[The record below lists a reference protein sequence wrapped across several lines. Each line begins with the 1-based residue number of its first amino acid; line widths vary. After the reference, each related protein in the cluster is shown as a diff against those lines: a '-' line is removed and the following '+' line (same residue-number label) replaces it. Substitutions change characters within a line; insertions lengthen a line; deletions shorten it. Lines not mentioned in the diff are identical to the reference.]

1 MTAAEP
7 APDRTIGGLAPR
19 RSNFDAS
26 RLIAANRRV
35 APTTPRVAPTAPTTP
50 TTPTAPNPESA
61 VSSIAS
67 PHPPAASAE
76 PERTE
81 HRNPGNAELKVKSS
95 FYLRESTQNRARAA
109 FRATA
114 HLEDDETY
122 SDFAEKAIL
131 AEIKRRETLYNK
143 GKQYSGGARRL
154 APGRRVQ

>member
-1 MTAAEP
+1 MSTAEP
-7 APDRTIGGLAPR
+7 TPDRTIGGLSPR
-19 RSNFDAS
+19 RSTFDAS
-26 RLIAANRRV
+26 RLIAANRR
-35 APTTPRVAPTAPTTP
+35 TAPSTLKV
-50 TTPTAPNPESA
+50 PNPEGA

-67 PHPPAASAE
+67 PHAPAASAE

-95 FYLRESTQNRARAA
+95 FYLHESTQNRARAV

-122 SDFAEKAIL
+122 SDFAEQAIL

-143 GKQYSGGARRL
+143 GKQYSGGAKRL

>member
-19 RSNFDAS
+19 RSTFDAS

-35 APTTPRVAPTAPTTP
+35 APTTPRVAP

-81 HRNPGNAELKVKSS
+81 HRDPGNAELKVKSS

-131 AEIKRRETLYNK
+131 AEIKRREALYNK
-143 GKQYSGGARRL
+143 GKQYSGGAKRL

>member
-1 MTAAEP
+1 MSAAEP
-7 APDRTIGGLAPR
+7 TPDRTIGGLAPR
-19 RSNFDAS
+19 RSTFDAS
-26 RLIAANRRV
+26 RLIAANRRN
-35 APTTPRVAPTAPTTP
+35 ASS
-50 TTPTAPNPESA
+50 TPTASHSDGA
-61 VSSIAS
+61 VSSVAS
-67 PHPPAASAE
+67 PHPSSASIE

-81 HRNPGNAELKVKSS
+81 HSNRGRAELKVKSS

-131 AEIKRRETLYNK
+131 AEIKRREALYNK
-143 GKQYSGGARRL
+143 GKQYMGGSKRL

>member
-35 APTTPRVAPTAPTTP
+35 APTTP
-50 TTPTAPNPESA
+50 TAPNRESA
-61 VSSIAS
+61 ISSIAS

-81 HRNPGNAELKVKSS
+81 HRNPVKAELKVKSS

-131 AEIKRRETLYNK
+131 AEIERRETLYNK
-143 GKQYSGGARRL
+143 GKQYSGGAKRL

>member
-19 RSNFDAS
+19 RSTFDAS

-35 APTTPRVAPTAPTTP
+35 APT

-143 GKQYSGGARRL
+143 GKQYSGGAKRL

>member
-19 RSNFDAS
+19 RSTFDAS

-35 APTTPRVAPTAPTTP
+35 APTTP

-67 PHPPAASAE
+67 PHPPAASAEPERAE

-143 GKQYSGGARRL
+143 GRQYSGGAKRL

>member
-35 APTTPRVAPTAPTTP
+35 APTTP

-131 AEIKRRETLYNK
+131 AEIERRETLYNK
-143 GKQYSGGARRL
+143 GKQYSGGAKRL

>member
-7 APDRTIGGLAPR
+7 TPDRTVGGLAPR

-26 RLIAANRRV
+26 RLIAANRS
-35 APTTPRVAPTAPTTP
+35 
-50 TTPTAPNPESA
+50 PESSTA
-61 VSSIAS
+61 TSFEPRSDRSSRRAQPAAPSAKREKIEHRSVSSAD
-67 PHPPAASAE
+67 
-76 PERTE
+76 
-81 HRNPGNAELKVKSS
+81 LKVKSS

-131 AEIKRRETLYNK
+131 TEVMRREALYNE
-143 GKQYSGGARRL
+143 GNQYSGGAKRL

>member
-19 RSNFDAS
+19 RSTFDAS

-35 APTTPRVAPTAPTTP
+35 APTT
-50 TTPTAPNPESA
+50 TPTAPNPESA

-67 PHPPAASAE
+67 THPPAASAE

>member
-19 RSNFDAS
+19 RSTFDAS

-35 APTTPRVAPTAPTTP
+35 APTTPTTPNPTP
-50 TTPTAPNPESA
+50 TTPNPESA

-67 PHPPAASAE
+67 PHPPAARAE

-143 GKQYSGGARRL
+143 GRQYSGGAKRL

>member
-19 RSNFDAS
+19 RSTFDAS

-35 APTTPRVAPTAPTTP
+35 APTTP

-131 AEIKRRETLYNK
+131 AEVKRREALYNK
-143 GKQYSGGARRL
+143 GQQYSGGAKRL

>member
-1 MTAAEP
+1 MSAAESAP
-7 APDRTIGGLAPR
+7 AESTPDRTIGGLAPR

-26 RLIAANRRV
+26 RLIAANRP
-35 APTTPRVAPTAPTTP
+35 ATPAAPTAPH
-50 TTPTAPNPESA
+50 AKA

-67 PHPPAASAE
+67 PHPPSARIE

-81 HRNPGNAELKVKSS
+81 HRDPRNAELKVKSS
-95 FYLRESTQNRARAA
+95 FYLHESTQNRARAA

-131 AEIKRRETLYNK
+131 AEVERRETLYNK
-143 GKQYSGGARRL
+143 GKQYSGGAKRL

>member
-1 MTAAEP
+1 MSVAAEP
-7 APDRTIGGLAPR
+7 TPDRTIGGLAPR
-19 RSNFDAS
+19 RSTFDAS
-26 RLIAANRRV
+26 RLIAANRL
-35 APTTPRVAPTAPTTP
+35 TAPS
-50 TTPTAPNPESA
+50 TPTAPNPEGA
-61 VSSIAS
+61 LPSIEG
-67 PHPPAASAE
+67 PRRPPASAGQE
-76 PERTE
+76 KTE

-131 AEIKRRETLYNK
+131 AEVKRREALYNK
-143 GKQYSGGARRL
+143 GQQYSGGAKRL